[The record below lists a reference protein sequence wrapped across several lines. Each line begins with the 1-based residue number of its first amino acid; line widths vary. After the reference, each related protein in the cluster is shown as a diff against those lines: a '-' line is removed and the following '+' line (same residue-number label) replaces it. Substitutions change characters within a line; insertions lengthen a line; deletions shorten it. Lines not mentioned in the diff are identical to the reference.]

1 MLWYSPLQSDG
12 RAEIHTGDIASLG
25 QNGMLLGSRRALFLF
40 GNQGGLP
47 ILYAWSLCKFIC
59 AHLST
64 WSIGESLPLP
74 NPPHLE
80 AGEGEGGE
88 ADHTASADD
97 Q

>member
-47 ILYAWSLCKFIC
+47 IKRLVSGC
-59 AHLST
+59 LSRLVIDL
-64 WSIGESLPLP
+64 S
-74 NPPHLE
+74 
-80 AGEGEGGE
+80 
-88 ADHTASADD
+88 SADIGYLLSKTL
-97 Q
+97 QR